1 MSLLIQ
7 DSWILL
13 LLEQSVVINYF
24 ALNIWRKISFIKICS
39 LEREK
44 LRNPL
49 KGSQGL
55 VCVCVCVSTH
65 VWMLSCVWLFMTP
78 WTVVNQAPLSMG
90 FSRQEYWSGLPFPPP
105 RDLPNPGIKLMSPA
119 SVSYIIRQVFFL
131 FVCLFSLLEPLG
143 NLRDWHLVSIVD
155 ALTLN
160 SDQQH
165 CSSCLKKAYLTHIF
179 SL

>member
-55 VCVCVCVSTH
+55 VCVCVCECVCVCVSRCVSTH

-78 WTVVNQAPLSMG
+78 WTLVYQAPLSMG
-90 FSRQEYWSGLPFPPP
+90 FSRQEYCSGLPFPPP

-119 SVSYIIRQVFFL
+119 SVSYISRQVFFFCL
-131 FVCLFSLLEPLG
+131 FVCF
-143 NLRDWHLVSIVD
+143 HY
-155 ALTLN
+155 LN
-160 SDQQH
+160 HWETSG
-165 CSSCLKKAYLTHIF
+165 TGI
-179 SL
+179 

>member
-78 WTVVNQAPLSMG
+78 WTVVYQAPLSMG
-90 FSRQEYWSGLPFPPP
+90 FSRQEYWSGLLFPPP

-119 SVSYIIRQVFFL
+119 SISYIIRQVFFFCL
-131 FVCLFSLLEPLG
+131 FVCF
-143 NLRDWHLVSIVD
+143 HY
-155 ALTLN
+155 LN
-160 SDQQH
+160 HWETSG
-165 CSSCLKKAYLTHIF
+165 TGI
-179 SL
+179 